1 MMSKDLEEITNLYLT
16 RMLKW
21 RKEITSDLTRDDHV
35 IIQKTLGFQC
45 FLVRYRFKEFAE
57 KAMIPLK
64 NPYFWTACF
73 IAIILASTLNN

>member
-1 MMSKDLEEITNLYLT
+1 MSKDLEEITNLYLT
-16 RMLKW
+16 KKLGW
-21 RKEITSDLTRDDHV
+21 RKDITEDLTKDDHAL
-35 IIQKTLGFQC
+35 IHKTLRFQC

-73 IAIILASTLNN
+73 IVIILASTLND